1 MNLASDTT
9 RQSVR
14 RLKRMHITI
23 RGRNE
28 TGAVAEADAKS
39 YETGRELTLKRLRT
53 SIDEDK
59 RALEQ
64 EKARND
70 TSELSQLIIKD
81 LESEIKEF
89 EDEESMLKDY
99 VDFQGE
105 DMSNVADTE
114 TFERDAFDIYAIE
127 RIEAGKQSGN
137 IMPFPVNRA
146 DPQWAVRSMA
156 ACANKKSIDHL
167 NWSTLYFSLVEYL
180 TGHGEPG
187 TRRAAAQEATSVLYP
202 NTRSKFD
209 MVKNYVRLD
218 EDTGHMF
225 FFQMGEN
232 QAFVQKR
239 VLRDDTDKRAVFAHL
254 WSEPSVGSHRGR
266 DALYSRLRKLY
277 VNLHRSEL
285 ERLIR
290 QTEMN
295 EIRRNERNEAKVV
308 TPLVVTRPMEQLQM
322 DLIDMHAFA
331 NKNAGI
337 NYVLV
342 IVDCFSKYLWTFP
355 LKNKE
360 AKSVVDSLS
369 ALFMRYEGFPRIL
382 QSDNGGEF
390 AAKESRMWYESNG
403 IIYRTSRPNRPSTNG
418 QVERTNG
425 TLKGAI
431 ISDFIRSGEYSFT
444 NWLDGYVMAYN
455 TMVHT
460 STGVTPFELHKGR
473 AMSWMPNKDTQDT
486 LATLRLQW
494 DIDKLNK
501 DTKQAV
507 SNLSSLNLQVLL
519 KQQAEAIP
527 QAIRRFAT
535 TA

>member
-1 MNLASDTT
+1 
-9 RQSVR
+9 
-14 RLKRMHITI
+14 MHITI
-23 RGRNE
+23 RGRSE

-64 EKARND
+64 EKQRND

-89 EDEESMLKDY
+89 EDEERAINEWEGFVGD
-99 VDFQGE
+99 
-105 DMSNVADTE
+105 DMGNVADTE
-114 TFERDAFDIYAIE
+114 TFERDAFDIFAIQ

-146 DPQWAVRSMA
+146 DPQWPVRSMA
-156 ACANKKSIDHL
+156 ACAHKKSIDHL
-167 NWSTLYFSLVEYL
+167 NWGTLYYSLVEYL

-187 TRRAAAQEATSVLYP
+187 TRRAAAQDATSVLYP
-202 NTRSKFD
+202 NTKSKFD
-209 MVKNYVRLD
+209 MVKDYCRLD
-218 EDTGHMF
+218 EDTGHLF

-239 VLRDDTDKRAVFAHL
+239 VLRDDTDKRTVFAHL

-266 DALYSRLRKLY
+266 DALYSRLRRLY

-285 ERLIR
+285 DRLIR

-331 NKNAGI
+331 NKNSGV

-342 IVDCFSKYLWTFP
+342 VVDCFSKYLWVFP
-355 LKNKE
+355 LKDKE
-360 AKSVVDSLS
+360 AKSVIDSLS

-390 AAKESRMWYESNG
+390 AAKESRQWYESNG

-444 NWLDGYVMAYN
+444 NWLDSYVMAYN

-473 AMSWMPNKDTQDT
+473 AMSWMPNKDTQDATARLREQWGINT
-486 LATLRLQW
+486 LSRETTKALREL
-494 DIDKLNK
+494 DDLH
-501 DTKQAV
+501 V
-507 SNLSSLNLQVLL
+507 QVML

-527 QAIRRFAT
+527 QVIRRFAV